1 MIFIGFDYKNEDIKW
16 KKIYWLNGEETKYSI
31 SNIGLVRN
39 DERNR
44 LLKNIINHDGYIR
57 VGLTH
62 NGKQRYFYMHRL
74 VATAFIPNPENKPE
88 VNHINGIKSCNYDY
102 NLEWVTASENIQH
115 AFDTGLNNGSNRI
128 RTGRAPEHII
138 RSICELLE
146 SGTDLTFVQIGERF
160 GVGRNLVSSI
170 YHRESQQKISKDYD
184 FSKYEIKTDFSKSG
198 DLSEKTIYPDA
209 LIHLVCQMIDSGKYS
224 LPEIAEKTAV
234 NYQTVRNV
242 YYGTCRHSISSQYN
256 FSKTDKNPLMEDKKR
271 KIIEACELFDKGYNT
286 KEVAVRLELPRSLVR
301 NLYTGNTWV
310 EIAKDYEFYKTKDQ
324 RKKHHK

>member
-1 MIFIGFDYKNEDIKW
+1 MIFIGFDYKNEDVKW

-44 LLKNIINHDGYIR
+44 LLKNRIRDDGYIS
-57 VGLTH
+57 VVLTNH
-62 NGKQRYFYMHRL
+62 GKQREFLLHRL

-88 VNHINGIKSCNYDY
+88 VNHINGVKSCNYDY
-102 NLEWVTASENIQH
+102 NLEWVTGCENIQH
-115 AFDTGLNNGSNRI
+115 AYDTGLNKGKKI
-128 RTGRAPEHII
+128 RTGRTPEHVI
-138 RSICELLE
+138 RGICELLE
-146 SGTDLTFVQIGERF
+146 SGTDLSFVQIGEKF
-160 GVGRNLVSSI
+160 GVDRNVVMNI
-170 YHRESQQKISKDYD
+170 YHKLSHVDISENYD

-209 LIHLVCQMIDSGKYS
+209 LIHVICQMIDSGKYS

-286 KEVAVRLELPRSLVR
+286 KEVAVGLELPRSLIR
-301 NLYTGNTWV
+301 NLNSGNTWV

>member
-31 SNIGLVRN
+31 ANIGLVRN

-44 LLKNIINHDGYIR
+44 LLKNRIRDDGYIS
-57 VGLTH
+57 VVLTNH
-62 NGKQRYFYMHRL
+62 GKQREFLLHRL

-88 VNHINGIKSCNYDY
+88 VNHINGVKSCNYDY
-102 NLEWVTASENIQH
+102 NLEWVTGCENIQH
-115 AFDTGLNNGSNRI
+115 AYDTGLNKGKKI
-128 RTGRAPEHII
+128 RTGRTPEHVI
-138 RSICELLE
+138 RGICELLE
-146 SGTDLTFVQIGERF
+146 SGTDLSFVQIGEKF
-160 GVGRNLVSSI
+160 GVDRNVVMNI
-170 YHRESQQKISKDYD
+170 YHKLSHVDISENYD

-198 DLSEKTIYPDA
+198 DLSEKTVYPDA
-209 LIHLVCQMIDSGKYS
+209 LIHVICQMIDSGKYS

-271 KIIEACELFDKGYNT
+271 KIIEACELFDKGYTT
-286 KEVAVRLELPRSLVR
+286 KEVAVRLELPRSLIR
-301 NLYTGNTWV
+301 NLYSGNTWV

>member
-31 SNIGLVRN
+31 ANIGLVRN
-39 DERNR
+39 DEGNR
-44 LLKNIINHDGYIR
+44 LLKNRIRDDGYIS
-57 VGLTH
+57 VVLTNH
-62 NGKQRYFYMHRL
+62 GKQREFLLHRL

-88 VNHINGIKSCNYDY
+88 VNHINGVKSCNYDY
-102 NLEWVTASENIQH
+102 NLEWVTGCENIQH
-115 AFDTGLNNGSNRI
+115 AYDTGLNKGKKI
-128 RTGRAPEHII
+128 RTGRTPEHVI
-138 RSICELLE
+138 RGICELLE
-146 SGTDLTFVQIGERF
+146 SGTDLSFVQIGEKF
-160 GVGRNLVSSI
+160 GVDRNVVMNI
-170 YHRESQQKISKDYD
+170 YHKLSHVDISENYD

-198 DLSEKTIYPDA
+198 DLSEKTVYPDA
-209 LIHLVCQMIDSGKYS
+209 LIHVICQMIDSGKYS

-286 KEVAVRLELPRSLVR
+286 KEVAVRLELPRSLIR
-301 NLYTGNTWV
+301 NLYSGNTWV

>member
-44 LLKNIINHDGYIR
+44 LLKNRIRDDGYIS
-57 VGLTH
+57 VVLTNH
-62 NGKQRYFYMHRL
+62 GKQREFLLHRL

-88 VNHINGIKSCNYDY
+88 VNHINGVKSCNYDY
-102 NLEWVTASENIQH
+102 NLEWVTGCENIQH
-115 AFDTGLNNGSNRI
+115 AYDTGLNKGKKI
-128 RTGRAPEHII
+128 RTGRTPEYVI
-138 RSICELLE
+138 RGICELLE
-146 SGTDLTFVQIGERF
+146 SGTDLSFVQIGEKF
-160 GVGRNLVSSI
+160 GVDRNVVMNI
-170 YHRESQQKISKDYD
+170 YHKLSHVDISENYD

-209 LIHLVCQMIDSGKYS
+209 LIHVICQMIDSGKYS

-286 KEVAVRLELPRSLVR
+286 KEVAVRLELPRSLIR

-324 RKKHHK
+324 RRKHHK

>member
-31 SNIGLVRN
+31 ANIGLVRN

-44 LLKNIINHDGYIR
+44 LLKNRIRDDGYIS
-57 VGLTH
+57 VVLTNH
-62 NGKQRYFYMHRL
+62 GKQREFLLHRL

-88 VNHINGIKSCNYDY
+88 VNHINGVKSCNYDY
-102 NLEWVTASENIQH
+102 NLEWVTGCENIQH
-115 AFDTGLNNGSNRI
+115 AYDTGLNKGKKI
-128 RTGRAPEHII
+128 RTGRTPEHVI
-138 RSICELLE
+138 RGICELLE
-146 SGTDLTFVQIGERF
+146 SGTDLSFVQIGEKF
-160 GVGRNLVSSI
+160 GVDRNVVMNI
-170 YHRESQQKISKDYD
+170 YHKLSHVDISENYD

-198 DLSEKTIYPDA
+198 DLSEKTVYPDA
-209 LIHLVCQMIDSGKYS
+209 LIHVICQMIDSGKYS

-286 KEVAVRLELPRSLVR
+286 KEVAVRLELPRSLIR
-301 NLYTGNTWV
+301 NLYSGNTWV

>member
-1 MIFIGFDYKNEDIKW
+1 MIFIGFDYKNEDVKW

-44 LLKNIINHDGYIR
+44 LLKNRIRDDGYIS
-57 VGLTH
+57 VVLTNH
-62 NGKQRYFYMHRL
+62 GKQREFLLHRL

-88 VNHINGIKSCNYDY
+88 VNHINGVKSCNYDY
-102 NLEWVTASENIQH
+102 NLEWVTGCENIQH
-115 AFDTGLNNGSNRI
+115 AYDTGLNKGKKI
-128 RTGRAPEHII
+128 RTGRTPEHVI
-138 RSICELLE
+138 RGICELLE
-146 SGTDLTFVQIGERF
+146 SGTDLSFVQIGEKF
-160 GVGRNLVSSI
+160 GVDRSVVMNI
-170 YHRESQQKISKDYD
+170 YHKLSHVDISENYD

-209 LIHLVCQMIDSGKYS
+209 LIHVICQMIDSGKYS

-286 KEVAVRLELPRSLVR
+286 KEVAVRLELPRSLIR
-301 NLYTGNTWV
+301 NLYSGNTWV

>member
-31 SNIGLVRN
+31 ANIGLVRN

-44 LLKNIINHDGYIR
+44 LLKNRIRDDGYIS
-57 VGLTH
+57 VVLTNH
-62 NGKQRYFYMHRL
+62 GKQREFLLHRL

-88 VNHINGIKSCNYDY
+88 VNHINGVKSCNYDY
-102 NLEWVTASENIQH
+102 NLEWVTGCENIQH
-115 AFDTGLNNGSNRI
+115 AYDTGLNKGKKI
-128 RTGRAPEHII
+128 RTGRTPEHVI
-138 RSICELLE
+138 RGICELLE
-146 SGTDLTFVQIGERF
+146 SGTDLSFVQIGEKF
-160 GVGRNLVSSI
+160 GVDRNVVMNI
-170 YHRESQQKISKDYD
+170 YHKLSHVDISENYD

-198 DLSEKTIYPDA
+198 DLSEKTVYPDA
-209 LIHLVCQMIDSGKYS
+209 LIHVICQMIDSGKYS

-256 FSKTDKNPLMEDKKR
+256 FSKTDKNPLMEDKKK

-286 KEVAVRLELPRSLVR
+286 KEVAVRLELPRSLIR

>member
-44 LLKNIINHDGYIR
+44 LLKNRIRDDGYIS
-57 VGLTH
+57 VVLTNH
-62 NGKQRYFYMHRL
+62 GKQREFLLHRL

-88 VNHINGIKSCNYDY
+88 VNHINGVKSCNYDY
-102 NLEWVTASENIQH
+102 NLEWVTGCENIQH
-115 AFDTGLNNGSNRI
+115 AYDTGLNKGKKI
-128 RTGRAPEHII
+128 RTGRTPEHVI
-138 RSICELLE
+138 RGICELLE
-146 SGTDLTFVQIGERF
+146 SGTDLSFVQIGEKF
-160 GVGRNLVSSI
+160 GVDRSVVMNI
-170 YHRESQQKISKDYD
+170 YHKLSHVDISENYD

-198 DLSEKTIYPDA
+198 DLSEKTVYPDA
-209 LIHLVCQMIDSGKYS
+209 LIHVICQMIDSGKYS

-301 NLYTGNTWV
+301 NLYSGNTWV

>member
-31 SNIGLVRN
+31 ANIGLVRN

-44 LLKNIINHDGYIR
+44 LLKNRIRDDGYIS
-57 VGLTH
+57 VVLTNH
-62 NGKQRYFYMHRL
+62 GKQREFLLHRL

-88 VNHINGIKSCNYDY
+88 VNHINGVKSCNYDY
-102 NLEWVTASENIQH
+102 NLEWVTGCENIQH
-115 AFDTGLNNGSNRI
+115 AYDTGLNKGKKI
-128 RTGRAPEHII
+128 RTGRTPEHVI
-138 RSICELLE
+138 RGICELLE
-146 SGTDLTFVQIGERF
+146 SGTDLSFVQIGEKF
-160 GVGRNLVSSI
+160 GVDRSVVMNI
-170 YHRESQQKISKDYD
+170 YHKLSHVDISENYD

-198 DLSEKTIYPDA
+198 DLSEKTVYPDA
-209 LIHLVCQMIDSGKYS
+209 LIHVICQMIDSGKYS

-271 KIIEACELFDKGYNT
+271 KIIEACELFDRGYNT

-301 NLYTGNTWV
+301 NLYSGNTWV

-324 RKKHHK
+324 RRKHHK

>member
-31 SNIGLVRN
+31 ANIGLVRN

-44 LLKNIINHDGYIR
+44 LLKNRIRDDGYIS
-57 VGLTH
+57 VVLTNH
-62 NGKQRYFYMHRL
+62 GKQREFLLHRL

-88 VNHINGIKSCNYDY
+88 VNHINGVKSCNYDY
-102 NLEWVTASENIQH
+102 NLEWVTGCENIQH
-115 AFDTGLNNGSNRI
+115 AYDTGLNKGKKI
-128 RTGRAPEHII
+128 RTGRTPEHVI
-138 RSICELLE
+138 RGICELLE
-146 SGTDLTFVQIGERF
+146 SGTDLSFVQIGEKF
-160 GVGRNLVSSI
+160 GVDRNVVMNI
-170 YHRESQQKISKDYD
+170 YHKLSHVDISENYD

-209 LIHLVCQMIDSGKYS
+209 LIHVICQMIDSGKYS

-301 NLYTGNTWV
+301 NLYSGNTWV

>member
-1 MIFIGFDYKNEDIKW
+1 MIFIGFEYKNEDIKW

-31 SNIGLVRN
+31 ANIGLVRN

-44 LLKNIINHDGYIR
+44 LLKNRIRDDGYIS
-57 VGLTH
+57 VVLTNH
-62 NGKQRYFYMHRL
+62 GKQREFLLHRL

-88 VNHINGIKSCNYDY
+88 VNHINGVKSCNYDY
-102 NLEWVTASENIQH
+102 NLEWVTGCENIQH
-115 AFDTGLNNGSNRI
+115 AYDTGLNKGKKI
-128 RTGRAPEHII
+128 RTGRTPEHVI
-138 RSICELLE
+138 RGICELLE
-146 SGTDLTFVQIGERF
+146 SGTDLSFVQIGEKF
-160 GVGRNLVSSI
+160 GVDRNVVMNI
-170 YHRESQQKISKDYD
+170 YHKLSHVDISENYD

-198 DLSEKTIYPDA
+198 DLSEKTVYPDA
-209 LIHLVCQMIDSGKYS
+209 LIHVICQMIDSGKYS

-286 KEVAVRLELPRSLVR
+286 KEVAVRLELPRSLIR
-301 NLYTGNTWV
+301 NLYSGNTWV

>member
-31 SNIGLVRN
+31 ANIGLVRN

-44 LLKNIINHDGYIR
+44 LLKNRIRDDGYIS
-57 VGLTH
+57 VVLTNH
-62 NGKQRYFYMHRL
+62 GKQREFLLHRL

-88 VNHINGIKSCNYDY
+88 VNHINGVKSCNYDY
-102 NLEWVTASENIQH
+102 NLEWVTGCENIQH
-115 AFDTGLNNGSNRI
+115 AYDTGLNKGKKI
-128 RTGRAPEHII
+128 RTGRTPEHVI
-138 RSICELLE
+138 RGICELLE
-146 SGTDLTFVQIGERF
+146 SGTDLSFVQIGEKF
-160 GVGRNLVSSI
+160 GVDRSVVMNI
-170 YHRESQQKISKDYD
+170 YHKLSHVDISENYD

-198 DLSEKTIYPDA
+198 DLSEKTVYPDA
-209 LIHLVCQMIDSGKYS
+209 LIHVICQMIDSGKYS

-286 KEVAVRLELPRSLVR
+286 KEVAVRLELPRSLIR
-301 NLYTGNTWV
+301 NLYSGNTWV

>member
-44 LLKNIINHDGYIR
+44 LLKNRIRDDGYIS
-57 VGLTH
+57 VVLTNH
-62 NGKQRYFYMHRL
+62 GKQREFLLHRL

-88 VNHINGIKSCNYDY
+88 VNHINGVKSCNYDY
-102 NLEWVTASENIQH
+102 NLEWVTGCENIQH
-115 AFDTGLNNGSNRI
+115 AYDTGLNKGKKI
-128 RTGRAPEHII
+128 RTGRTPEHVI
-138 RSICELLE
+138 RGICELLE
-146 SGTDLTFVQIGERF
+146 SGTDLSFVQIGEKF
-160 GVGRNLVSSI
+160 GVDRNVVMNI
-170 YHRESQQKISKDYD
+170 YHKLSHVDISENYD

-209 LIHLVCQMIDSGKYS
+209 LIHVICQMIDSGKYS

-286 KEVAVRLELPRSLVR
+286 KEVAVRLELPRSLIR
-301 NLYTGNTWV
+301 NLYSGNTWV

>member
-16 KKIYWLNGEETKYSI
+16 KKIYWLNEEETKYSI
-31 SNIGLVRN
+31 ANIGLVRN

-44 LLKNIINHDGYIR
+44 LLKNRIRDDGYIS
-57 VGLTH
+57 VVLTNH
-62 NGKQRYFYMHRL
+62 GKQREFLLHRL

-88 VNHINGIKSCNYDY
+88 VNHINGVKSCNYDY
-102 NLEWVTASENIQH
+102 NLEWVTGCENIQH
-115 AFDTGLNNGSNRI
+115 AYDTGLNKGKKI
-128 RTGRAPEHII
+128 RTGRTPEHVI
-138 RSICELLE
+138 RGICELLE
-146 SGTDLTFVQIGERF
+146 SGTDLSFVQIGEKF
-160 GVGRNLVSSI
+160 GVDRNVVMNI
-170 YHRESQQKISKDYD
+170 YHKLSHVDISENYD

-209 LIHLVCQMIDSGKYS
+209 LIHVICQMIDSGKYS

-301 NLYTGNTWV
+301 NLYSGNTWV

>member
-1 MIFIGFDYKNEDIKW
+1 MIFIGFDYKNEDVKW

-44 LLKNIINHDGYIR
+44 LLKNRIRDDGYIS
-57 VGLTH
+57 VVLTNH
-62 NGKQRYFYMHRL
+62 GKQREFLLHRL

-88 VNHINGIKSCNYDY
+88 VNHINGVKSCNYDY
-102 NLEWVTASENIQH
+102 NLEWVTGCENIQH
-115 AFDTGLNNGSNRI
+115 AYDTGLNKGKKI
-128 RTGRAPEHII
+128 RTGRTPEHVI
-138 RSICELLE
+138 RGICELLE
-146 SGTDLTFVQIGERF
+146 SGTDLSFVQIGEKF
-160 GVGRNLVSSI
+160 GVDRNVVMNI
-170 YHRESQQKISKDYD
+170 YHKLSHVDISENYD

-209 LIHLVCQMIDSGKYS
+209 LIHVICQMIDSGKYS

-286 KEVAVRLELPRSLVR
+286 KEVAVRLELPRSLIR
-301 NLYTGNTWV
+301 NLYSGNTWV